1 MYETDLTVL
10 AGWLTVEQAAAAYNL
25 SGRTIRR
32 RLATRELDAGHL
44 PTAHGR
50 VWRFRPPAT
59 YAPPNPAPAPSDDP
73 SAPHSAPGSAMI
85 AIADVDRL
93 LAPIL
98 SERDRL
104 LEQVDTLQAARL
116 ADALALGRVQGQLA
130 AVQAELARARS
141 VPSPADVT
149 DVTPKKE
156 DAPAPRRRWWHR

>member
-25 SGRTIRR
+25 SARTVRR
-32 RLATRELDAGHL
+32 RLAGRELDAGHL

-50 VWRFRPPAT
+50 EWRIRPPAT
-59 YAPPNPAPAPSDDP
+59 YAPPTGTAAAPDAP

-104 LEQVDTLQAARL
+104 LQQVDTLQAARL
-116 ADALALGRVQGQLA
+116 TDALALGQVQGQLA
-130 AVQAELARARS
+130 ALQAELERARS
-141 VPSPADVT
+141 VPSPAELQQLAT
-149 DVTPKKE
+149 KKE
-156 DAPAPRRRWWHR
+156 NAPAPRRRWWQR

>member
-10 AGWLTVEQAAAAYNL
+10 AGWLTVEQAATAYNL
-25 SGRTIRR
+25 SARTVRR
-32 RLATRELDAGHL
+32 RLAGRELDAGHL

-50 VWRFRPPAT
+50 EWRIRPPAT
-59 YAPPNPAPAPSDDP
+59 YAPPSTAPSPSDAP
-73 SAPHSAPGSAMI
+73 SAPHNAPGSAMI

-104 LEQVDTLQAARL
+104 LQQVDTLQAARL
-116 ADALALGRVQGQLA
+116 TDALALGQVQGQLA
-130 AVQAELARARS
+130 ALQAELARARS
-141 VPSPADVT
+141 VPDVT

-156 DAPAPRRRWWHR
+156 DTPAPRRRWWQR